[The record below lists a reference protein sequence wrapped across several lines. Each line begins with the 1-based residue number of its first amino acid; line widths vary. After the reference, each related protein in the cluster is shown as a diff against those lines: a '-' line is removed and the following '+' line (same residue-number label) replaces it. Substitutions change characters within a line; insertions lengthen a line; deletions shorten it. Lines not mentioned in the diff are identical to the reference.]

1 MKPIDLLLIYP
12 PLGSFDEILRDI
24 PLSLIYAAT
33 DSVKQGYEVRILDL
47 RLQPMG
53 WKKRVDEVL
62 QQGCSLV
69 GLSVMTGNPIRTSL
83 AISKYIKERFPV
95 PIVWG
100 GPHPTILPEQTLENE
115 FIDFVIRDW
124 GSRSL
129 SALLGH
135 LKNEP
140 ISRQEI
146 LGLGY
151 KERGK
156 IVLTPPH
163 CRFEVLDYRDL
174 PYHLVD
180 INGTQYNRLSNGEV
194 IFPIF
199 TALGC
204 PYQCSFCMSPAV
216 YAKIKGKKWIPF
228 SRDYVI
234 GHIESIRQRYSFQR
248 LQIYDDDSFIDLDRM
263 ANLLEEYI
271 RRGFHRELKID
282 FRGARVNELDRM
294 DDDYLRL
301 LTRANVE
308 VLAIGAESGSDQ
320 TLEKMKKGITVEQII
335 RVNRKLARFP
345 SLRPHYN
352 FFCGVPGETY
362 EDLLKTK
369 ELLLQLLTDHP
380 GAYLGV
386 GADWKPLPGSVMT
399 DMAVKEYGLR
409 LPQNL
414 MEWASI
420 DSFDARKIVHPWYT
434 PRFNRMIKLLQI
446 TGAVLDRKVPE
457 FHRQMGIFGF
467 ILFFVRLVYLPFLKA
482 RLKFNLASFLLEYEA
497 KRILLFL
504 FVEGQKWKGKL
515 KARRRGSSI

>member
-1 MKPIDLLLIYP
+1 MKQIDLLLIYP
-12 PLGSFDEILRDI
+12 PLGSFDEIVRDI

-33 DSVKQGYEVRILDL
+33 DSVKQGYGVRILDL
-47 RLQPMG
+47 RLQQG
-53 WKKRVDEVL
+53 KWKERVDEVL

-83 AISKYIKERFPV
+83 AISKYIKERSPV

-100 GPHPTILPEQTLENE
+100 GPHPTILPAQTLENE
-115 FIDFVIRDW
+115 FIDFIIRDW

-129 SALLGH
+129 CALLRH
-135 LKNEP
+135 LKNESV
-140 ISRQEI
+140 SREDI

-151 KERGK
+151 KEKGK
-156 IVLTPPH
+156 IVLNPPH

-216 YAKIKGKKWIPF
+216 YAKIQGKKWIPL
-228 SRDYVI
+228 SEDYVI
-234 GHIESIRQRYSFQR
+234 GHIESIRQRYPFQR

-263 ANLLEEYI
+263 ANLLEECI
-271 RRGFHRELKID
+271 RRGFHRGLKID

-301 LTRANVE
+301 LTRAHVE
-308 VLAIGAESGSDQ
+308 VLAIGVESGSER
-320 TLEKMKKGITVEQII
+320 TLERMKKGITVEQII

-345 SLRPHYN
+345 TLRPHYN

-362 EDLLKTK
+362 EDLLQTK
-369 ELLLQLLTDHP
+369 ELLLQLLKEHP

-399 DMAVKEYGLR
+399 DVAVKEYGLR

-434 PRFNRMIKLLQI
+434 PSFNRMIKLLQI
-446 TGAVLDRKVPE
+446 AGALLDNKVPD
-457 FHRQMGIFGF
+457 FHRQMGILGF
-467 ILFFVRLVYLPFLKA
+467 ILFLLRILYLPFLKA
-482 RLKFNLASFLLEYEA
+482 RLRYNFTFILVEYEL
-497 KRILLFL
+497 KKILFSL
-504 FVEGQKWKGKL
+504 FVRGQKWKGKI
-515 KARRRGSSI
+515 KARRGFSSV